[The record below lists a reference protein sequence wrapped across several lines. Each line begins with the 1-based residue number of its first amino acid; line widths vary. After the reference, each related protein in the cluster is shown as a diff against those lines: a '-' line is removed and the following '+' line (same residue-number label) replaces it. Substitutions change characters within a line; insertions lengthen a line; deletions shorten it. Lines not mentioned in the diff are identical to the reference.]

1 MGQAIRDDIN
11 IKSTFSGDDIAHA
24 KGDALRLLLSTPNIK
39 FRLLFRFGACSLLD
53 EQSLYRYEI
62 LQHPWKSYG

>member
-24 KGDALRLLLSTPNIK
+24 KGDALRLLLSTPTIK
-39 FRLLFRFGACSLLD
+39 FWLLFRFGA
-53 EQSLYRYEI
+53 
-62 LQHPWKSYG
+62 